1 MNREEFNQLDI
12 KGQVDYFNN
21 ELKLMS
27 NNFNAICR
35 QIGISKNT
43 ILNRFKSNG
52 FELLRTGQKIIG
64 FSQHIANNRNIEKDL
79 ILQKDWCLNEQNCS
93 VEIEKRMA
101 KNFAVNQ
108 NDSDLDKNIKVE
120 NSVMK
125 NKKKASDPYGINLI
139 LKRIELL
146 EQKIKILESANL
158 HVVKKEY
165 LKGELCSDKNFIN
178 SYEDTIIKTFKI
190 DTEVYREL
198 EKIFDKYKLYKKQD
212 IVSSII
218 KIGIDNIK

>member
-64 FSQHIANNRNIEKDL
+64 FSQYIANDRNIEKDL

-93 VEIEKRMA
+93 VEIEKRTA
-101 KNFAVNQ
+101 KNFAVAQ
-108 NDSDLDKNIKVE
+108 NDSDLDKNIKAE
-120 NSVMK
+120 NSAMK
-125 NKKKASDPYGINLI
+125 NKKKASDPYEINLI
-139 LKRIELL
+139 LKRIESL
-146 EQKIKILESANL
+146 EKKVEILESANL
-158 HVVKKEY
+158 HSAKY
-165 LKGELCSDKNFIN
+165 LESQDLDYNKNFIK
-178 SYEDTIIKTFKI
+178 SYENTITKTFKI
-190 DTEVYREL
+190 DLEVYKEL
-198 EKIFDKYKLYKKQD
+198 ERVFNRYKIYKKQD
-212 IVSSII
+212 IVSSLL
-218 KIGIDNIK
+218 KYALDNIK